1 VLDIWS
7 REPQPPEQDGEPEAR
22 TRADRAPAGEADAQ
36 PSVRPHEDER
46 ALPDRGQYITYP
58 GEGR

>member
-1 VLDIWS
+1 MLDIWS
-7 REPQPPEQDGEPEAR
+7 REPQPPEQDEEPESR
-22 TRADRAPAGEADAQ
+22 TRTDRAPAGEADAQ
-36 PSVRPHEDER
+36 PSDRPREDGR